1 METHLVK
8 LIHDEKGNLITIKVG
23 DIVFS
28 KDGITKEDVSE
39 QVRKLRTMNRLRKE
53 VMDTFDAMYVF
64 DDDFSFLE
72 TVDEL
77 PKQVT
82 ITFEYEKEE
91 RNFCLR
97 SNAFDKMCER
107 KEKEDSNITADTITG
122 IAQDLGS
129 CTNITAKDV
138 AESMLRITAGTL
150 TKGQLS

>member
-8 LIHDEKGNLITIKVG
+8 LIHDEKGNLIMIKVG
-23 DIVFS
+23 DTVFS

-72 TVDEL
+72 TVNEL

-82 ITFEYEKEE
+82 ITFVYEKEE
-91 RNFCLR
+91 RNFCLQ
-97 SNAFDKMCER
+97 SNGFNKMCER
-107 KEKEDSNITADTITG
+107 KEKEDSDITADTITG

-129 CTNITAKDV
+129 RTNITAKDV
-138 AESMLRITAGTL
+138 AESMLQVTAGTL
-150 TKGQLS
+150 TKGKLS